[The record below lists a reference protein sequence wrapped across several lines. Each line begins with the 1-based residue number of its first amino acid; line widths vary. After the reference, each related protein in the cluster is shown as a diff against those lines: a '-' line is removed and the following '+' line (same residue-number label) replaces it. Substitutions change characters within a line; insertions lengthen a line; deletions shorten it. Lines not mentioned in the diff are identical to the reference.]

1 MYGLGIRIGYYLQW
15 YGGILAAWIA
25 PEESSS
31 LRLANALFVAAT
43 FLALF
48 IQTIQEH
55 AEKSFPIVETYII
68 LFLAFGSYLVLVP
81 IYLWRIFTCCN
92 PYLDPTRFPRVN
104 PGRVYGYMNSVLLTA
119 VLGFELWY
127 WIHQV
132 PKLATVKCVQY
143 GFFFHKIQ
151 LNNRG
156 FRMLN
161 IIFCLFLLLCC
172 ITLVCMKVVSKV
184 RPSQGKKV
192 ILKKEQYKPLDQDLP
207 KRAHLMQILDST
219 SQFIVA
225 TTVIIGVEL
234 TICWN
239 KIQDVHDISSAG
251 QTIPMILGIGA
262 LIRVIYVWKF
272 KKVAHEAVS
281 SDPQPAGY
289 HIVDPH
295 NGFAQPPPPTP
306 WHQMPAPQ
314 SPAPSPPPP
323 NQKPTSWDSMP
334 AAARES
340 VHDLGHNPNYYSA

>member
-1 MYGLGIRIGYYLQW
+1 MASVEVRSVFDFSLAASHSQQPISYSSFSRISIYSYCTSPSRFNSFHYISAMETCTFSGNPDMYGLGIRIGYYLQW

-132 PKLATVKCVQY
+132 PKLATVKCAQY

-161 IIFCLFLLLCC
+161 VIPCLFLLLCC

-184 RPSQGKKV
+184 RPSQGEKV
-192 ILKKEQYKPLDQDLP
+192 VLKREQYKPLDQDLYVHKCQPLQLLVSFTNPGP
-207 KRAHLMQILDST
+207 KGLSAHT
-219 SQFIVA
+219 SCKS
-225 TTVIIGVEL
+225 L
-234 TICWN
+234 TLPAN
-239 KIQDVHDISSAG
+239 LSSP
-251 QTIPMILGIGA
+251 QPSSP
-262 LIRVIYVWKF
+262 
-272 KKVAHEAVS
+272 VS
-281 SDPQPAGY
+281 S
-289 HIVDPH
+289 
-295 NGFAQPPPPTP
+295 
-306 WHQMPAPQ
+306 
-314 SPAPSPPPP
+314 
-323 NQKPTSWDSMP
+323 
-334 AAARES
+334 
-340 VHDLGHNPNYYSA
+340 